1 MPPLETLNSRNR
13 EIDTLAFIDESG
25 NTDLDTSKRDVSKY
39 FIVCA
44 VIIDSDNF
52 QPLSESVEQLR
63 QKYFQTGEIKSS
75 KVRDRDNHERRIKI
89 LSSILELDFK
99 FYAIAVEKEALRNDG
114 GFPHKRSFLKFI
126 NGLLYRQLFES
137 YPAIKVYA
145 DEHGGEEFKESFR
158 NYIETNHKP
167 DLFWESEINLVSSQ
181 DNTLVQLADFLAGTL
196 AKVYEGKS
204 NQALKES
211 YRLLLKQKALDVK
224 EWPTKYQTYFT
235 PDKTSKEYDQFIHS
249 HALSKAEVFL
259 ERSRNNQDDE
269 SKLQVCTLNHLVF
282 HSRLS
287 TNKEYISTK
296 SLLTHL
302 ESCGFINVT
311 EQAIRSTIISK
322 LRDKDVII
330 ASCNKGY
337 KIPRCYEDLFDF
349 VERVNSL
356 VLPLLERL
364 NKARNSYLIASKE
377 DVDLLKGPNYPEIV
391 EFLEVLNKKTI

>member
-1 MPPLETLNSRNR
+1 M
-13 EIDTLAFIDESG
+13 
-25 NTDLDTSKRDVSKY
+25 
-39 FIVCA
+39 
-44 VIIDSDNF
+44 IIDADNF
-52 QPLSESVEQLR
+52 QSLKESVEDLR
-63 QKYFQTGEIKSS
+63 KKYFQTGEIKSS

-99 FYAIAVEKEALRNDG
+99 FYAIAVEKGALRKDG

-145 DEHGGEEFKESFR
+145 DEHGGEEFKQSFR
-158 NYIETNHKP
+158 KYIEINHKP
-167 DLFWESEINLVSSQ
+167 DLFWESEVNLVSSQ

-204 NQALKES
+204 NQALKET

-249 HALSKAEVFL
+249 HALSKADIFL
-259 ERSRNNQDDE
+259 DRNRNNQDYE
-269 SKLQVCTLNHLVF
+269 RRLQVCILNHLVF

-287 TNKEYISTK
+287 TNKEYVSTK
-296 SLLTHL
+296 NLLAHL
-302 ESCGFINVT
+302 ENCGFMNVT

-322 LRDKDVII
+322 LRDNDVII

-337 KIPRCYEDLFDF
+337 KIPRCYEDLLDF
-349 VERVNSL
+349 VDRVNSL

-364 NKARNSYLIASKE
+364 NKARNSYLIASKD

-391 EFLEVLNKKTI
+391 DFLETLNKKTI

>member
-1 MPPLETLNSRNR
+1 LPEALNLRNR
-13 EIDTLAFIDESG
+13 PIKTLAFIDESG
-25 NTDLDTSKRDVSKY
+25 NTDLDTSKKDVSKY

-44 VIIDSDNF
+44 VIIDEGDF
-52 QPLSESVEQLR
+52 QALSEDVAELR
-63 QKYFQTGEIKSS
+63 KKYFQAGEIKSS

-99 FYAIAVEKEALRNDG
+99 FYAIAVEKDALRKDG

-126 NGLLYRQLFES
+126 NGILYRQLFEN

-145 DEHGGEEFKESFR
+145 DEHGGEDFKESFR
-158 NYIETNHKP
+158 NYIEKNHKP
-167 DLFWESEINLVSSQ
+167 DLFWESEINLVASQ
-181 DNTLVQLADFLAGTL
+181 DSTLVQLADFLAGTL

-204 NQALKES
+204 NPALKEK
-211 YRLLLKQKALDVK
+211 YRLLLQQKALDIK
-224 EWPTKYQTYFT
+224 EWPTKFQTYFS
-235 PDKTSKEYDQFIHS
+235 PDQTSKEYDQFIHS
-249 HALSKAEVFL
+249 HALSKAELFL
-259 ERSRNNQDDE
+259 EKNRNNQDDE
-269 SKLQVCTLNHLVF
+269 SKLQLCALNHLVF
-282 HSRLS
+282 QSRLS

-296 SLLTHL
+296 SLLSHL
-302 ESCGFINVT
+302 ESCGFMNVT

-349 VERVNSL
+349 VDRVNSL

-364 NKARNSYLIASKE
+364 NKARNSYLIASKH

-391 EFLEVLNKKTI
+391 DFLEILNKKTI